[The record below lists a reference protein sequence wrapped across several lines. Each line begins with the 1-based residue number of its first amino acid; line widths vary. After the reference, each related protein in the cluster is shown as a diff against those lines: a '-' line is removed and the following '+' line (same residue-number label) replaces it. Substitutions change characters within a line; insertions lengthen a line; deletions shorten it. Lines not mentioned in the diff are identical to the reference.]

1 MFFMLDQFTTRPFIS
16 TTNAKVML
24 GVVKIKQWFILK
36 YNSFPVQISLF
47 IQINYLKFF
56 IIVASHSVSVSA
68 LSK

>member
-1 MFFMLDQFTTRPFIS
+1 MLDQFTTRPFIS

-47 IQINYLKFF
+47 IQINY
-56 IIVASHSVSVSA
+56 
-68 LSK
+68 